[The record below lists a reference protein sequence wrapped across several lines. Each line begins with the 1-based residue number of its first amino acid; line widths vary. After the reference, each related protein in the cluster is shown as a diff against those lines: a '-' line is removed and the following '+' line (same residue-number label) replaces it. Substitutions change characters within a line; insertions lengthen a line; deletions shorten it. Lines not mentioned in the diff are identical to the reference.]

1 MQAIDPSAN
10 LNLLGSLAI
19 ISSTYPKIYHVEDTI
34 QLFLFAGIIHL
45 KRPADPLVTLLEV

>member
-19 ISSTYPKIYHVEDTI
+19 SSSTYPKIYHVEDTI
-34 QLFLFAGIIHL
+34 QLFLFAGIIDL
-45 KRPADPLVTLLEV
+45 KRAADPLVTILEV